1 VGFRVPNMVISP
13 FARKHYVSHVPMD
26 HTAVI
31 KFVENRFIGSSTH
44 LTQRDAA
51 QPNLLDFFDF
61 TAAPWATPPS
71 PPAPTT
77 PNPATCTPSDM

>member
-1 VGFRVPNMVISP
+1 MDLLLILLA
-13 FARKHYVSHVPMD
+13 ARQPRWW

-51 QPNLLDFFDF
+51 QPDLLDFFDF
-61 TAAPWATPPS
+61 TTGPWTTPPS